1 MSVRVQTS
9 GVSGTGAT
17 ETKRA
22 EQTSG
27 IPRHGSDSRVDLGA
41 DDRIEISSLS
51 AAISAAADADQA
63 DRAERVRAIGA
74 LYQSGRYQVDS
85 AKLASAMV
93 SHALAAHEMDGVA

>member
-9 GVSGTGAT
+9 GMSGAGAT
-17 ETKRA
+17 ETQRA

-27 IPRHGSDSRVDLGA
+27 IPRHGSDSRVDIGA

>member
-22 EQTSG
+22 EQASG
-27 IPRHGSDSRVDLGA
+27 IPRHESDSRVGHGA

-51 AAISAAADADQA
+51 AAISAASDADRSN
-63 DRAERVRAIGA
+63 RAEHVRAIGA
-74 LYQSGRYQVDS
+74 LYQSGQYQVDS

-93 SHALAAHEMDGVA
+93 SHGLTASEMDGVA